1 MCSSSRP
8 VSHDFAD
15 NGQAGDR
22 SGSIQTARRPPAIGI
37 AIGFALNAH
46 EAAAAL
52 QSLQPRLATTSVLAP
67 SGSPDI
73 SGGSIPSTFAG
84 WPTLAANQP
93 AQAAAEFKRI
103 IDNRGIV
110 LVDPVDAMA
119 RLQLA
124 RALALSG
131 DTVKAKSAYDD
142 LLTVLKDA
150 DPKVPIVEQGR
161 AEYARR

>member
-1 MCSSSRP
+1 M
-8 VSHDFAD
+8 AY
-15 NGQAGDR
+15 
-22 SGSIQTARRPPAIGI
+22 
-37 AIGFALNAH
+37 
-46 EAAAAL
+46 
-52 QSLQPRLATTSVLAP
+52 
-67 SGSPDI
+67 
-73 SGGSIPSTFAG
+73 
-84 WPTLAANQP
+84 LAANQP